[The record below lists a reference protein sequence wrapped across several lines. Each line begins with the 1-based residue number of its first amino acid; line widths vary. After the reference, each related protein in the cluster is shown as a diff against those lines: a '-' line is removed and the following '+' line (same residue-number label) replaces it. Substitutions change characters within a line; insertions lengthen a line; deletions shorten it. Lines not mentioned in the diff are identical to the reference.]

1 MANQTEATL
10 VIDGLVAGYGKLA
23 VLHKVSLKV
32 GEGSITTV
40 IGPNGAG
47 KTTLVKAIAGI
58 VDIMQGKVSFNQ
70 KEISKLPAHEIASE
84 GVGFVPQ
91 TEAVFPTLTVQE
103 NLEMGCKFVAEANR
117 RDAIDAAYQRFP
129 RLKERRRQKAR
140 TLSGGERQMLAIAS
154 ALLPEPTL
162 LILDEPVTGLSPQL
176 TDEVI
181 TGIKAI
187 NERGVTVLW
196 VVEENP
202 LQVLS
207 IADWVYVMESGTVK
221 TSEPA
226 AELLAAPDFRQIFLG
241 V

>member
-1 MANQTEATL
+1 MADNPDTTL
-10 VIDGLVAGYGKLA
+10 SIEGLVAGYGKLA
-23 VLHKVSLKV
+23 VLHSVSLSV
-32 GEGSITTV
+32 ARNSITTV

-47 KTTLVKAIAGI
+47 KTSLVKAIIGI
-58 VDIMQGKVSFNQ
+58 VDTMEGSVVFEGQSITRM
-70 KEISKLPAHEIASE
+70 PAHEIAAL

-91 TEAVFPTLTVQE
+91 TNTVFPTLTVQE
-103 NLEMGCKFVAEANR
+103 NLEMGCRFVPDVSRREAVES
-117 RDAIDAAYQRFP
+117 AYKRFP
-129 RLKERRRQKAR
+129 RLRERQFQKAR

-154 ALLPEPTL
+154 ALLPNPKL

-181 TGIKAI
+181 CGIKEI
-187 NERGVTVLW
+187 NDRGVTVLW

-202 LQVLS
+202 LQVLA
-207 IADWVYVMESGTVK
+207 IADWVYVMESGLVK

-226 AELLAAPDFRQIFLG
+226 KDLLAAPNFRQIFLG